1 MKFSHR
7 IQYQNPKLVLVLK
20 LLQKLIR
27 QLNLLCYWYYFHL
40 NDWLFRK
47 VRRELNV
54 DDVTRHLA
62 YAFVGFLQ
70 RQKDRDEHKD
80 NEDKQAEFTQAV
92 SIINSLY
99 ALPEEQTDE
108 DPLKV
113 SRE

>member
-1 MKFSHR
+1 M
-7 IQYQNPKLVLVLK
+7 VLSP
-20 LLQKLIR
+20 
-27 QLNLLCYWYYFHL
+27 LNIV
-40 NDWLFRK
+40 LFRK

>member
-1 MKFSHR
+1 M
-7 IQYQNPKLVLVLK
+7 
-20 LLQKLIR
+20 
-27 QLNLLCYWYYFHL
+27 
-40 NDWLFRK
+40 
-47 VRRELNV
+47 

-113 SRE
+113 SQE